1 MSRLQVLAVVLAL
14 SAAACDSDNPIT
26 PITPSL
32 PNTVTDTFGG
42 TLNQN
47 GGESYPFSTSSSGG
61 VTATL
66 STLAPDSALEVG
78 LSLGTWNGSA
88 CYIVIAKDKATQ
100 SSSVL
105 GQATSSGSLCVRI
118 YDVGN
123 VTDPITFEIQVVHP

>member
-1 MSRLQVLAVVLAL
+1 MSRLQFLAVVLAL
-14 SAAACDSDNPIT
+14 SAAACGDDSSIGVIT
-26 PITPSL
+26 PPTPT
-32 PNTVTDTFGG
+32 TVTDTFGG

-47 GGESYPFSTSSSGG
+47 GAESYPFITSSSGG

-88 CYIVIAKDKATQ
+88 CYVVIAKDKATQ

-105 GQATSSGSLCVRI
+105 GQASSAGSLCVRI

-123 VTDPITFEIQVVHP
+123 VTDPVTFEVQVVHP